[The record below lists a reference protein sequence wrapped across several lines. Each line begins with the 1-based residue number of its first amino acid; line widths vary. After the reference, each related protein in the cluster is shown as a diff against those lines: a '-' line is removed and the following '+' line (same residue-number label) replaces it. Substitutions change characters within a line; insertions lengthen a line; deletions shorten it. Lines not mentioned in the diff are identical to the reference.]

1 MAGLFWA
8 DADYGVFTFIGL
20 TLILGGA
27 GAFATGRALSKTWR
41 PMPMLLPYML
51 LLTAGVQFLHYA
63 LYQESWLSPG
73 PVITAYVWL
82 LLVGV
87 LGYRQMRAGQM
98 ASQYSWAYDRVG
110 LNWRPKRG

>member
-1 MAGLFWA
+1 MAGLLWA

-63 LYQESWLSPG
+63 LYQEPLLAIAPA
-73 PVITAYVWL
+73 ITAYVWL
-82 LLVGV
+82 LLIGV
-87 LGYRQMRAGQM
+87 LGYRQMRAMQM
-98 ASQYSWAYDRVG
+98 ASQYSWAYKRVG
-110 LNWRPKRG
+110 LNWRLKGG